1 MKDITSKPETLRT
14 ATAQAV
20 LESAPEFIELLE
32 KRLTEKG
39 DALEAARFAGMMAAK
54 RTWELIPLCH
64 QIELSVV
71 TIDYEFAGSRVTI
84 VAHVRAIAA
93 TGAEMEAIT
102 AASVAAITL
111 YDMLKPHAGT
121 NIVIGDVKLLQK
133 TGGKSQYPRHLTR
146 PHKATVVLLS
156 DSVAA
161 GTNQDISGAR
171 ACERLVAAG
180 FDVTGPILLPDEPT
194 HLRQVMQ
201 EQCESA
207 DLILTVGGTGISPRD
222 TTVDAIVDM
231 LDRELPGVAETAR
244 AFEQR
249 RTPFAMLSR
258 AIAGTMGGALVIT
271 VPGSVHGVEEY
282 LDALLPGI
290 IHALATMR
298 GEKHEHGH
306 AASQDDAKG

>member
-1 MKDITSKPETLRT
+1 MKDITSKPETLRS

-20 LESAPEFIELLE
+20 LESAPEYIDLLE

-39 DALEAARFAGMMAAK
+39 DALEAARFAGTMAAK

-64 QIELSVV
+64 QIAMSVV
-71 TIDYEFAGSRVTI
+71 TIDYEFAATKVTVI
-84 VAHVRAIAA
+84 AHVQAIAA

-121 NIVIGDVKLLQK
+121 HIVIGGVKLIEK
-133 TGGKSQYPRHLTR
+133 TGGKSQYLRHLTQPR
-146 PHKATVVLLS
+146 RATVVLLS
-156 DSVAA
+156 DSVSA
-161 GTNQDISGAR
+161 GTNQDVSGAR

-180 FDVTGPILLPDEPT
+180 FDVTGPVLLPDEPAQLQ
-194 HLRQVMQ
+194 HVMR
-201 EQCESA
+201 EQCKNA
-207 DLILTVGGTGISPRD
+207 DLVLTVGGTGISPRD
-222 TTVDAIVDM
+222 TTVDAIEGM
-231 LDRELPGVAETAR
+231 LERKLPGVAETAR
-244 AFEQR
+244 AFGQR

-258 AIAGTMGGALVIT
+258 AIAGTIADTLVIT

-290 IHALATMR
+290 IHALGIMR
-298 GEKHEHGH
+298 GEKHEHGYRM
-306 AASQDDAKG
+306 

>member
-1 MKDITSKPETLRT
+1 MKDITSKPETLRS

-20 LESAPEFIELLE
+20 LESAPEFIKLLE
-32 KRLTEKG
+32 NRMTDKG

-64 QIELSVV
+64 PIALSVV
-71 TIDYEFAGSRVTI
+71 TIDYEFTESKVTI
-84 VAHVRAIAA
+84 IAHVRAIAA

-121 NIVIGDVKLLQK
+121 NIVIGDVKLLKK
-133 TGGKSQYPRHLTR
+133 TGGKSQYLRYLIQPR
-146 PHKATVVLLS
+146 KATVVLLS
-156 DSVAA
+156 DSVSA
-161 GTNQDISGAR
+161 GTSQDVSGVR
-171 ACERLVAAG
+171 ACERLLAAG
-180 FDVTGPILLPDEPT
+180 FEVTGPLLLPDDPVR
-194 HLRQVMQ
+194 LRQVMQ
-201 EQCESA
+201 EQCGSA
-207 DLILTVGGTGISPRD
+207 DLVLTVGGTGISPRD
-222 TTVDAIVDM
+222 TTVDAIEDL
-231 LDRELPGVAETAR
+231 LDRQLPGMVETAR
-244 AFEQR
+244 AFGQR

-258 AIAGTMGGALVIT
+258 AIAGTIAGTLVLT

-290 IHALATMR
+290 IHALGIMR

-306 AASQDDAKG
+306 HHVVE

>member
-1 MKDITSKPETLRT
+1 MKDITSKPETLRS

-20 LESAPEFIELLE
+20 LESAPEYIELLE

-39 DALEAARFAGMMAAK
+39 DALEAARFAGTMAAK

-64 QIELSVV
+64 QIAMSVV
-71 TIDYEFAGSRVTI
+71 TIDYEFAATKVTVI
-84 VAHVRAIAA
+84 AHVQAIAA

-121 NIVIGDVKLLQK
+121 NIVIGEVKLIEK
-133 TGGKSQYPRHLTR
+133 TGGKSQYLRRLTR
-146 PHKATVVLLS
+146 PRRATVVLLS
-156 DSVAA
+156 DSVSA
-161 GTNQDISGAR
+161 GTNQDVPGAR

-180 FDVTGPILLPDEPT
+180 FDVTGPILLPDEPAQ
-194 HLRQVMQ
+194 LQRVMR
-201 EQCESA
+201 EQCKNA
-207 DLILTVGGTGISPRD
+207 DLVLTVGGTGISPRD
-222 TTVDAIVDM
+222 TTVDAIEGI
-231 LDRELPGVAETAR
+231 LERKLPGVAETAR
-244 AFEQR
+244 AFGQR

-258 AIAGTMGGALVIT
+258 TIAGTIADTLVIT

-290 IHALATMR
+290 IHALGIIR

-306 AASQDDAKG
+306 RT

>member
-1 MKDITSKPETLRT
+1 MKDITSKPETLRS

-20 LESAPEFIELLE
+20 LESAPEYIELLE

-39 DALEAARFAGMMAAK
+39 DALEAARFAGTMAAK

-64 QIELSVV
+64 QIAMSVV
-71 TIDYEFAGSRVTI
+71 TIDYEFAATKVTVI
-84 VAHVRAIAA
+84 AHVQAIAA

-121 NIVIGDVKLLQK
+121 NIVIGEVKLIEK
-133 TGGKSQYPRHLTR
+133 TGGKSQYLRRLTR
-146 PHKATVVLLS
+146 PRRATVVLLS
-156 DSVAA
+156 DSVSA
-161 GTNQDISGAR
+161 GTNQDVSGAR

-180 FDVTGPILLPDEPT
+180 FDVTGPILLPDEPAQ
-194 HLRQVMQ
+194 LQRVMR
-201 EQCESA
+201 EQCKNA
-207 DLILTVGGTGISPRD
+207 DLVLTVGGTGISPRD
-222 TTVDAIVDM
+222 TTVDAIEGI
-231 LDRELPGVAETAR
+231 LERKLPGVAEAAR
-244 AFEQR
+244 AFGQR

-258 AIAGTMGGALVIT
+258 AIAGTIADTLVIT

-290 IHALATMR
+290 IHALGIIR

-306 AASQDDAKG
+306 RT

>member
-1 MKDITSKPETLRT
+1 MKDITSKPETLRS

-20 LESAPEFIELLE
+20 LESAPEYIELLE

-39 DALEAARFAGMMAAK
+39 DALEAARFAGTMAAK

-64 QIELSVV
+64 QIAMSVV
-71 TIDYEFAGSRVTI
+71 TIDYEFAATKVTVI
-84 VAHVRAIAA
+84 AHVQAIAA

-121 NIVIGDVKLLQK
+121 NIVIGEVKLIEK
-133 TGGKSQYPRHLTR
+133 TGGKSQYLRRLTR
-146 PHKATVVLLS
+146 PRRATVVLLS
-156 DSVAA
+156 DSVSA
-161 GTNQDISGAR
+161 GTNQDVSGAR

-180 FDVTGPILLPDEPT
+180 FDVTGPILLPDEPAQ
-194 HLRQVMQ
+194 LQRVMR
-201 EQCESA
+201 EQCKNA
-207 DLILTVGGTGISPRD
+207 DLVLTVGGTGISPRD
-222 TTVDAIVDM
+222 TTVDAIEGI
-231 LDRELPGVAETAR
+231 LERKLPGVAETAR
-244 AFEQR
+244 AFGQR

-258 AIAGTMGGALVIT
+258 AIAGTIADTLVIT

-290 IHALATMR
+290 IHALGIIR

-306 AASQDDAKG
+306 RT

>member
-1 MKDITSKPETLRT
+1 MKDITSKPETLRS

-20 LESAPEFIELLE
+20 LESAPQYIELLE

-64 QIELSVV
+64 QIAMSVV
-71 TIDYEFAGSRVTI
+71 TIDYEFAESKVTVI
-84 VAHVRAIAA
+84 AHVRAIAA

-121 NIVIGDVKLLQK
+121 NIVIGDIKLLKK
-133 TGGKSQYPRHLTR
+133 TGGKSQYLRHLTR
-146 PHKATVVLLS
+146 PRKATVVLLS
-156 DSVAA
+156 DSVSA
-161 GTNQDISGAR
+161 GANQDVSGAR
-171 ACERLVAAG
+171 ACERLAAAG
-180 FDVTGPILLPDEPT
+180 FEVTGPILLPDEPLQ
-194 HLRQVMQ
+194 LRQVMQ
-201 EQCESA
+201 EQCKSA
-207 DLILTVGGTGISPRD
+207 NLVLTVGGTGISPRD
-222 TTVDAIVDM
+222 TTVDAIDDM
-231 LDRELPGVAETAR
+231 LDRKLPGIVEAAR
-244 AFEQR
+244 AFGQR

-258 AIAGTMGGALVIT
+258 AIAGTIAQTLVVT

-290 IHALATMR
+290 IHALGIMH
-298 GEKHEHGH
+298 GEKHEHGYK
-306 AASQDDAKG
+306 DTVE

>member
-1 MKDITSKPETLRT
+1 MKDITSKPETLRS

-20 LESAPEFIELLE
+20 LESAPEYIELLE

-39 DALEAARFAGMMAAK
+39 DALEAARFAGTMAAK

-64 QIELSVV
+64 QIAMSVV
-71 TIDYEFAGSRVTI
+71 TIDYEFAATKVTVI
-84 VAHVRAIAA
+84 AHVQAIAA

-121 NIVIGDVKLLQK
+121 SIVIGEVKLIEK
-133 TGGKSQYPRHLTR
+133 TGGKSQYLRRLTR
-146 PHKATVVLLS
+146 PRRATVVLLS
-156 DSVAA
+156 DSVSA
-161 GTNQDISGAR
+161 GTNQDVSGAR

-180 FDVTGPILLPDEPT
+180 FDVTGPILLPDEPAQ
-194 HLRQVMQ
+194 LQRVMR
-201 EQCESA
+201 EQCKNA
-207 DLILTVGGTGISPRD
+207 DLVLTVGGTGISPRD
-222 TTVDAIVDM
+222 TTVDAIEGI
-231 LDRELPGVAETAR
+231 LERKLPGVAETAR
-244 AFEQR
+244 AFGQR

-258 AIAGTMGGALVIT
+258 AIAGTIADTLVIT
-271 VPGSVHGVEEY
+271 IPGSVHGVEEY

-290 IHALATMR
+290 IHALGIIR

-306 AASQDDAKG
+306 RT

>member
-1 MKDITSKPETLRT
+1 MKDITSKPETLRS

-20 LESAPEFIELLE
+20 LESAPEYIELLE

-39 DALEAARFAGMMAAK
+39 DALEAARFAGTMAAK

-64 QIELSVV
+64 QIAMSVV
-71 TIDYEFAGSRVTI
+71 TIDYEFAATKVTVI
-84 VAHVRAIAA
+84 AHVQAIAA

-121 NIVIGDVKLLQK
+121 NIVIGEVKLIEK
-133 TGGKSQYPRHLTR
+133 TGGKSQYLRRLTR
-146 PHKATVVLLS
+146 PRRATVVLLS
-156 DSVAA
+156 DSVSA
-161 GTNQDISGAR
+161 GTNQDVPGAR

-180 FDVTGPILLPDEPT
+180 FDVTGPILLPDEPAQ
-194 HLRQVMQ
+194 LQRVMR
-201 EQCESA
+201 EQCKNA
-207 DLILTVGGTGISPRD
+207 DLVLTVGGTGISPRD
-222 TTVDAIVDM
+222 TTVDAIEGI
-231 LDRELPGVAETAR
+231 LERKLPGVAETAR
-244 AFEQR
+244 AFGQR

-258 AIAGTMGGALVIT
+258 AIAGTIADTLVIT

-290 IHALATMR
+290 IHALGIIR

-306 AASQDDAKG
+306 RT

>member
-1 MKDITSKPETLRT
+1 MKDITSKPETLRS

-20 LESAPEFIELLE
+20 LESAPEYIELLE

-39 DALEAARFAGMMAAK
+39 DALEAARFAGTMAAK

-64 QIELSVV
+64 QIAMSVV
-71 TIDYEFAGSRVTI
+71 TIDYEFAATKVTVI
-84 VAHVRAIAA
+84 AHVQAIAA

-121 NIVIGDVKLLQK
+121 NIVIGEVKLIEK
-133 TGGKSQYPRHLTR
+133 TGGKSQYLRRLTR
-146 PHKATVVLLS
+146 PRRATVVLLS
-156 DSVAA
+156 DSVSA
-161 GTNQDISGAR
+161 GTNQDVSGAR

-180 FDVTGPILLPDEPT
+180 FDVTGPILLPDEPAQ
-194 HLRQVMQ
+194 LQRVMR
-201 EQCESA
+201 EQCKNA
-207 DLILTVGGTGISPRD
+207 DLVLTVGGTGISPRD
-222 TTVDAIVDM
+222 TTVDAIEGI
-231 LDRELPGVAETAR
+231 LERKLPGVAETAR
-244 AFEQR
+244 AFGQR

-258 AIAGTMGGALVIT
+258 TIAGTIADTLVIT

-290 IHALATMR
+290 IHALGIIR

-306 AASQDDAKG
+306 RT